1 MKQALEKRL
10 IKGLIVSKFI
20 YLNKLQYADDTIMFR
35 QMEVEHALVI
45 KWIFYTIELRSVL
58 GGVNFGKSHII
69 FMGDLGFV
77 EKI

>member
-1 MKQALEKRL
+1 
-10 IKGLIVSKFI
+10 
-20 YLNKLQYADDTIMFR
+20 MFR
-35 QMEVEHALVI
+35 QMEVEHAIVI
-45 KWIFYTIELRSVL
+45 KWILYTIELRSVL